1 MVCVCVEH
9 TQRDHSRLKNTN
21 RLETQL
27 KSTRKSNQQNAL
39 GFNVRCIRC
48 AAAAWFA
55 ATAGVAHADASQA
68 AAGAAT
74 MTSPGVQMYGLIGM
88 YIDSSKL
95 STTRAST
102 VQMGG
107 GGMTTSFW
115 GMRGREDIGGG
126 NAVVFSLEGF
136 FRPNTGHNG
145 RNATDGL
152 FSRNAYVGL
161 TGAFGTVKLG
171 EQTNPTYI
179 NQQFV
184 NPFGSSVVF
193 SPLIV
198 QSYTAS
204 YNNTQIGDTVWQ
216 NAVEYVSPSYGG
228 LTGTVIY
235 GVSSATGHQGRDNL
249 GLHLTYVNGP
259 VTAVF
264 SAQRVRSV
272 AVAPSTGQYLYL
284 VGAAYDA
291 SFVKVYGAAQMTS
304 NNDVETGS
312 HTYELGVSVPLSP
325 SNVILA
331 EWARTKHSAPLD
343 RSDVRN
349 TGSLAYDY
357 ILSKRTYV
365 YAVYSYDKLTGNP
378 SGSTYGVGMQHS
390 F

>member
-1 MVCVCVEH
+1 LRFKVAC
-9 TQRDHSRLKNTN
+9 
-21 RLETQL
+21 
-27 KSTRKSNQQNAL
+27 
-39 GFNVRCIRC
+39 
-48 AAAAWFA
+48 A
-55 ATAGVAHADASQA
+55 ATASLAMTADVAHADSSQA

-74 MTSPGVQMYGLIGM
+74 MSSSAVQMYGLIGM

-126 NAVVFSLEGF
+126 NAVIFSLESF
-136 FRPNTGHNG
+136 FRPNTGQLG
-145 RNATDGL
+145 RNTTDGL

-161 TGAFGTVKLG
+161 TGAYGTFKVG

-179 NQQFV
+179 NQQLV

-216 NAVEYVSPSYGG
+216 NALEYVSPSYGG
-228 LTGTVIY
+228 LTGTAIY
-235 GVSSATGHQGRDNL
+235 GVSSTVGHQGRDNL
-249 GLHLTYVNGP
+249 GLHLTYANGP

-264 SAQRVRSV
+264 SAQRVRTA

-284 VGAAYDA
+284 AGAAYDA
-291 SFVKVYGAAQMTS
+291 GFAKLYGAAQMTS

-312 HTYELGVSVPLSP
+312 HTYELGVSVPISP
-325 SNVILA
+325 ANVILA

-343 RSDVRN
+343 SSNVRN
-349 TGSLAYDY
+349 TGSVAYEY
-357 ILSKRTYV
+357 ILSKRTLV
-365 YAVYSYDKLTGNP
+365 YAVYSYDKLTDNP
-378 SGSTYGVGMQHS
+378 SGSTYGVGIQHT